1 MSTYTGRLLDKRK
14 DELFAIVDDLD
25 LRGGLPAGRAV
36 TKYDLQEAIR
46 AELKANRSVRED
58 PRFEGIWAHMP
69 ESKKPSSLLRTAEK
83 THDGH
88 DLVTLGGDLHPSY
101 DSPRKSLD
109 QLYHENTASPEAA
122 AATVDGSTEVLTTLH
137 DAILQGPKHIVDSL
151 MHRGVDGVVDDLALV
166 PVSNSLR
173 RRASKSLALVARRG
187 STSLRH
193 AAHETVGLVEEAQV
207 KASQPWVVVGGILAA
222 ELAFIVYEAVPWVDK
237 HYGPHEW
244 LHRSSTP
251 SFTLHLPVLS
261 VLFHRTFFA
270 ALLLWV
276 VGTYLLPLA
285 LATIF
290 SFPTHADRRIR
301 RHGRASGH
309 PLAHLA
315 PPNPLI
321 FSLSRLA
328 LALLRGYVLAPPIAS
343 PTSVVESLKTALKE
357 IAAGGPGSLGLAG
370 GRYSFDG
377 AVTGLWGVV
386 AVGMGVA
393 SVVSSFAESRV

>member
-1 MSTYTGRLLDKRK
+1 MGRQG
-14 DELFAIVDDLD
+14 ASS
-25 LRGGLPAGRAV
+25 
-36 TKYDLQEAIR
+36 
-46 AELKANRSVRED
+46 ANYAYYLSSQQRPDSRSRYVQ
-58 PRFEGIWAHMP
+58 
-69 ESKKPSSLLRTAEK
+69 T
-83 THDGH
+83 
-88 DLVTLGGDLHPSY
+88 
-101 DSPRKSLD
+101 
-109 QLYHENTASPEAA
+109 
-122 AATVDGSTEVLTTLH
+122 
-137 DAILQGPKHIVDSL
+137 
-151 MHRGVDGVVDDLALV
+151 
-166 PVSNSLR
+166 
-173 RRASKSLALVARRG
+173 
-187 STSLRH
+187 
-193 AAHETVGLVEEAQV
+193 
-207 KASQPWVVVGGILAA
+207 
-222 ELAFIVYEAVPWVDK
+222 
-237 HYGPHEW
+237 YGPHEW

-251 SFTLHLPVLS
+251 SFTLHLPILS

-276 VGTYLLPLA
+276 LATYLLPLA

-301 RHGRASGH
+301 RHGRSSTGGSH

-328 LALLRGYVLAPPIAS
+328 LALLRGYVLAPPLAS
-343 PTSVVESLKTALKE
+343 PTSVVESLKTALRE

-393 SVVSSFAESRV
+393 SVVSGFAESRV

>member
-1 MSTYTGRLLDKRK
+1 MSTYTGRLTDKRK

-25 LRGGLPAGRAV
+25 LRGGLPVGRAV
-36 TKYDLQEAIR
+36 TKYDLSEQIR

-69 ESKKPSSLLRTAEK
+69 ESKKPSSILRNAEK

-88 DLVTLGGDLHPSY
+88 DLVTLGGDLHPNH

-109 QLYHENTASPEAA
+109 QLYHESDASPEA
-122 AATVDGSTEVLTTLH
+122 TVADAGAEVLTTLH

-151 MHRGVDGVVDDLALV
+151 LHRGLDGVADDLALV
-166 PVSNSLR
+166 PVTNSLR

-187 STSLRH
+187 STSLRQ

-261 VLFHRTFFA
+261 VLFHKTFFA

-276 VGTYLLPLA
+276 IGTYLLPLA

-309 PLAHLA
+309 SLAHLA

-321 FSLSRLA
+321 FSLARLA

-343 PTSVVESLKTALKE
+343 PTSVVESLKTALME